1 MQAREWVIMRNPYE
15 VLGVREGS
23 SIEEIKKAYK
33 ELVRKYHPDQYQNHP
48 LSDLAEEKLK
58 EINEAYDNLMK
69 QYEGRGTGNNSY
81 SNGYNGNDSSL
92 AQARNYINAGNIVA
106 AEQVLDRSS
115 NRTAEW
121 FYLKGAICMRKG
133 WYNEAYTNLQ
143 TACSMEPNNL
153 EYRNAFNSI
162 NNANRSY
169 QSTSYNR
176 RGYNNGAD
184 MCDIC
189 TCLYCADCCCECGG
203 GDFINCC

>member
-1 MQAREWVIMRNPYE
+1 MRNPYE

-23 SIEEIKKAYK
+23 SVEEIKKAYK

-58 EINEAYDNLMK
+58 EINEAYDYLMK
-69 QYEGRGTGNNSY
+69 QYEGSGTANNAYNS
-81 SNGYNGNDSSL
+81 GYRGNDNAL
-92 AQARNYINAGNIVA
+92 AQARNYINAGNILA
-106 AEQVLDRSS
+106 AEQVLDRSG

-121 FYLKGAICMRKG
+121 FFLKGIICMRKG
-133 WYNEAYTNLQ
+133 WYNEAHNNLQ

-153 EYRNAFNSI
+153 EYRNALNSI
-162 NNANRSY
+162 AYSNRGY

-176 RGYNNGAD
+176 RGYGNDPD
-184 MCDIC
+184 MCQIC
-189 TCLYCADCCCECGG
+189 TCLYCTDCCCECGG

>member
-1 MQAREWVIMRNPYE
+1 MRNPYE

-58 EINEAYDNLMK
+58 EINEAYDVIMK
-69 QYEGRGTGNNSY
+69 QHEGRGPANNSY
-81 SNGYNGNDSSL
+81 NNGNRGGDGTL
-92 AQARNYINAGNIVA
+92 AQARSFINAGNILA
-106 AEQVLDRSS
+106 AEQVLDRSG
-115 NRTAEW
+115 NRPAEW
-121 FYLKGAICMRKG
+121 FYLKGIICMRKG
-133 WYNEAYTNLQ
+133 WYNEAHNNLQ
-143 TACSMEPNNL
+143 TAVNMEPGNL

-162 NNANRSY
+162 NNANRGY

-176 RGYNNGAD
+176 RGYGNDPD
-184 MCDIC
+184 MCQIC
-189 TCLYCADCCCECGG
+189 SCLYCADCCCECGG

>member
-1 MQAREWVIMRNPYE
+1 MRNPYE

-58 EINEAYDNLMK
+58 EINEAYDTLSK
-69 QYEGRGTGNNSY
+69 QYEGGRVGNNGNAY
-81 SNGYNGNDSSL
+81 RGNDSSF
-92 AQARNYINAGNIVA
+92 AQARSYINTGNIMA
-106 AEQVLDRSS
+106 AEQLLDRSG

-121 FYLKGAICMRKG
+121 FYLKGVIFMRKG
-133 WYNEAYTNLQ
+133 WYNEANTNLQ

-153 EYRNAFNSI
+153 EYRNALNAVNNS
-162 NNANRSY
+162 NRGF

-176 RGYNNGAD
+176 RGYGNDPD
-184 MCDIC
+184 MCQIC
-189 TCLYCADCCCECGG
+189 SCLYCADCCCECGG
-203 GDFINCC
+203 GDLVGCC

>member
-1 MQAREWVIMRNPYE
+1 MRNPYE

-58 EINEAYDNLMK
+58 EINEAYDFIMK
-69 QYEGRGTGNNSY
+69 QYESRGASNNNY
-81 SNGYNGNDSSL
+81 SNNYSSGDNTL
-92 AQARNYINAGNIVA
+92 AQARSYINAGNILA
-106 AEQVLDRSS
+106 AEQLLDRSGS
-115 NRTAEW
+115 RTAEW
-121 FYLKGAICMRKG
+121 FYLKGVICMRKG
-133 WYNEAYTNLQ
+133 WYNEAHNNLL
-143 TACSMEPNNL
+143 TAVNMEPNNL

-162 NNANRSY
+162 NNANRGY

-176 RGYNNGAD
+176 RGYGNDPD
-184 MCDIC
+184 MCQLC